1 MSVEKKAVKAD
12 LIQGIALETVEAVLR
27 GDILSVEIVYKDPRY
42 DFSTVRVT
50 DVKKNEVLYVGC
62 NT

>member
-1 MSVEKKAVKAD
+1 MSVEKKPVKAS
-12 LIQGIALETVEAVLR
+12 LIEGIALETVEAVLR
-27 GDILSVEIVYKDPRY
+27 GDILSVEIVHKDPHY
-42 DFSTVRVT
+42 DFATVRVT